1 MGNLR
6 HDLRHALRLLRK
18 SPGFT
23 AAAVIVLAL
32 GIGANS
38 AIFSVVNAVLLRP
51 MPFPSPDRLVLL
63 YHTPPP
69 ASFPGITRFSVSPAN
84 YLDWRTLSKSFDGMA
99 AYTPRKITLTGL
111 DRPESVPAAFVG
123 GDFFRVVQV
132 QAHYGRVFTD
142 DDDQPGRPK
151 VAVVS
156 DSFSHSHFGSS
167 TAALAKTLLVNGEP
181 YSVIGVAPASMRFP
195 AWSLGA
201 AEIWMPLAWNSELRK
216 VRSDHNFRVVAR
228 LKPGVPIATAQ
239 AEMNSVSAQLEQ
251 QYPDA
256 NRGWGAVIVSL
267 SDTLVGTMR
276 TVLLVL
282 LGAVAF
288 VLLIACANTANL
300 ITARNLSRRKEIALR
315 QAIGAGR
322 TRIMQQLFSETLL
335 LAAAG
340 GIAGLAFAYLAM
352 PPLVA
357 FVSLQFPLDTA
368 TTVDS
373 ATLLFTFAISLL
385 TGIIAGVLPAWRGS
399 AADLNE
405 ALKQDSGRISGDPG
419 TRRTRSVL
427 LTAEVAFSLMLLVGA
442 GLMVRSLW
450 LLTRVHR
457 GFDPA
462 NVLTLTAPVSNE
474 TLPKDRQAAVAAAYY
489 DRVLQKMRQFPGIQ
503 SAGMVDS
510 LPLQGGGGQSY
521 RLPGRPAGVSS
532 QQPTTGVHSI
542 SPGYLR
548 TMRISLLRG
557 RDFQDSDTAA
567 QPPVALVS
575 ESLARSAWP
584 GEDPLGKHITLAFTP
599 EKSREVVGIVGD
611 VRRNGLD
618 DTSSL
623 QALYQPEAQDTT
635 WPMSLV
641 VRTAVPPE
649 ALTGAIT
656 NLLQQL
662 DPRQPVRDV
671 QTMQQI
677 LDQSTADRRMSM
689 LLLSAFAALA
699 LLLSAFGLSSVV
711 SYSVRRRSREIGIRM
726 ALGATTRNVL
736 ASITAETLRPT
747 AAGIAIGLAGAF
759 FLRTM
764 LSSLL
769 YGIQP
774 GDPITFIGAAATL
787 WLVAVAASLAPA
799 WRATRL
805 DTVQVLRE
813 E

>member
-1 MGNLR
+1 MGNLVQ
-6 HDLRHALRLLRK
+6 DLRHAFRLLRR

-38 AIFSVVNAVLLRP
+38 AIFSVVHAVLLRP
-51 MPFPSPDRLVLL
+51 MPFPNPDRLVLL
-63 YHTPPP
+63 FHTPPP
-69 ASFPGITRFSVSPAN
+69 ASFPGIARFSVSPAN
-84 YLDWRTLSKSFDGMA
+84 YLDWRAMSQSFDGMA
-99 AYTPRKITLTGL
+99 AYTSRKITLTGL
-111 DRPESVPAAFVG
+111 DRPESVRAAFAG
-123 GDFFRVVQV
+123 GDFFRIVRV
-132 QAHYGRVFTD
+132 QARYGRVFTN

-156 DSFSHSHFGSS
+156 DTFAKSHFGSNA
-167 TAALAKTLLVNGEP
+167 AALGKIILVNGEP
-181 YSVIGVAPASMRFP
+181 YPVIGVAPPSMHFP
-195 AWSLGA
+195 AWPLGA
-201 AEIWMPLAWNSELRK
+201 AEIWMPLAWNSELRS
-216 VRSDHNFRVVAR
+216 VRGDHNFRVVAR
-228 LKPGVPIATAQ
+228 LKPGVAMAKAQ
-239 AEMNSVSAQLEQ
+239 AEMNSISAQLER
-251 QYPDA
+251 QYPA
-256 NRGWGAVIVSL
+256 VNRGWGAVLVSL
-267 SDTLVGTMR
+267 RDNLVGSMR

-322 TRIMQQLFSETLL
+322 GRILRQLFSETLL
-335 LAAAG
+335 LAFAG
-340 GIAGLAFAYLAM
+340 GAAGLAIAYVSM
-352 PPLVA
+352 PPLAA
-357 FVSLQFPLDTA
+357 FVSLRFPLDAA

-373 ATLLFTFAISLL
+373 ATLLFTFGISLL

-405 ALKQDSGRISGDPG
+405 ALKQGTGRTSSDCG

-457 GFDPA
+457 GFDPT
-462 NVLTLTAPVSNE
+462 NLLTLTAPVSNQ
-474 TLPKDRQAAVAAAYY
+474 TSPKDRQAAVAATYY
-489 DRVLQKMRQFPGIQ
+489 EQVLQRVRQLPGIE
-503 SAGMVDS
+503 SAGMTDS
-510 LPLQGGGGQSY
+510 LPLQGGGGQPY
-521 RLPGRPAGVSS
+521 MIPGRRAASS
-532 QQPTTGVHSI
+532 AQQPTAGVHSI

-548 TMRISLLRG
+548 TMHISLLRG
-557 RDFQDSDTAA
+557 RDFKDSDTAT
-567 QPPVALVS
+567 QPPVVLVS

-584 GEDPLGKHITLAFTP
+584 NEDPIGKHITLAFTP
-599 EKSREVVGIVGD
+599 EKTREVVGIAAD
-611 VRRNGLD
+611 VRGNDLD
-618 DTSSL
+618 DNTTL
-623 QALYQPEAQDTT
+623 QTLYQPEGQDTT
-635 WPMSLV
+635 WPMTLV
-641 VRTAVPPE
+641 ARTAVSPE
-649 ALTGAIT
+649 ALAGAIT
-656 NLLQQL
+656 SLVQQQ
-662 DPRQPVRDV
+662 DPQQPVRDV

-711 SYSVRRRSREIGIRM
+711 SYSIRRRSREIGIRM

-736 ASITAETLRPT
+736 TSITTETLRPT
-747 AAGIAIGLAGAF
+747 AAGILIGLGGAF
-759 FLRTM
+759 LLRTM

-769 YGIQP
+769 FGIQP
-774 GDPITFIGAAATL
+774 GDPVTFIGAAATL
-787 WLVAVAASLAPA
+787 WLVAAAASLAPA

-805 DTVQVLRE
+805 DAVQVLRE